1 MRAALPALTSS
12 SLIGVALL
20 LAVAASAQ
28 PDALRLNGV
37 GFHPDGAKVAV
48 VVSPDATGTFEVVR
62 DADGAVVLSGTLGLA
77 RTWDASGETAR
88 QADLSAVTAPGRYTL
103 RVGGVGEAP
112 LVVGAGAADEV
123 ARAALKGFYYMR
135 ASTALPAAY
144 AGPWARAAGHPDTDA
159 VVHPSAATEARP
171 AGSRVSSPRGWYD
184 AGDYNKYVPNAAVAV
199 GALLAAFER
208 EPAYVAS
215 IESTIPE
222 RGGAVP
228 DALDEVLWTVRWM
241 LTMQDADGG
250 VYHKLTDATFGGVV
264 MPADAVRTRYVVQK
278 STGATLR
285 FAASMAQAS
294 RVAAAYSG
302 ALPGLSDS
310 LRTAAL
316 GAWGWAR
323 ANPDRGYD
331 QAALNAAFDPDIRTG
346 EYATN
351 LAEDLDWAATEL
363 YLTTR
368 DAAFLA
374 ARQPP
379 AGPALFEGS
388 TRELAQYSLLRF
400 ESEVAGAVDLGPIR
414 EGLLGFADW
423 LTTYA
428 EGSAYG
434 VSQGAGFWHFRWGS
448 NGGLARQG
456 LALAT
461 AYRITGDE
469 RYRRAATAALDYLL
483 GRNATGFSFVT
494 GLGTRQLQF
503 PHHGQSLADGV
514 DAPVPGLM
522 TGGPNEAQQD
532 VAWGDCPASV
542 YPSTLP
548 ARSFADHPCSYAS
561 NETAID
567 LNASLFDLAVAVHR
581 LYNDAPPAPEPPAP
595 PAVEAGVW
603 YTLWNVDRGRYL
615 DADGGGVVSLK
626 GDANGTGKQWEF
638 VAAGSG
644 GYRIDNRRG
653 GRGPLDTNGSGR
665 IRWAP
670 DGATGSDKT
679 WTATDAGDG
688 TLRFQ
693 NAAAGR
699 GHLVGNA
706 DGSVRWV
713 VGTGA
718 GTRWRLI
725 RVGGAAVQAAFSV
738 EAEAP
743 DALTIASAGPNPTR
757 GPLRVRFGVPEAAEV
772 SVAVYDVRGRRV
784 VDQTQSAGA
793 GWHGA
798 EVPTASLAPGV
809 YVVRLT
815 AGAETATQRFTVVR

>member
-1 MRAALPALTSS
+1 MRAALPAL
-12 SLIGVALL
+12 ALL

-28 PDALRLNGV
+28 TDAVRLNGA
-37 GFHPDGAKVAV
+37 GFPSEGAKVAV
-48 VVSPDATGTFEVVR
+48 VVSPSAAGTFEVVR
-62 DADGAVVLSGTLGLA
+62 DADGAVVLSGTLGPA
-77 RTWDASGETAR
+77 RTWAASGETAR
-88 QADLSAVTAPGRYTL
+88 QADLSALTAPGRYTL
-103 RVGGVGEAP
+103 RVGGVGEAAFT
-112 LVVGAGAADEV
+112 VGAGAADDV
-123 ARAALKGFYYMR
+123 ARSVLKGFYYMR

-144 AGPWARAAGHPDTDA
+144 AGPWARAAGHPDTDV
-159 VVHPSAATEARP
+159 VVHPSAATAARP

-184 AGDYNKYVPNAAVAV
+184 AGDYNKYVPNAAFAV
-199 GALLAAFER
+199 GTLLDAFER

-250 VYHKLTDATFGGVV
+250 VYHKLTDAAFGGVV

-278 STGATLR
+278 STGAALR

-302 ALPGLSDS
+302 PLPGLADS

-331 QAALNAAFDPDIRTG
+331 QAAMNAAFDPDIRTG

-368 DAAFLA
+368 DPAFLA
-374 ARQPP
+374 ARQPLTS
-379 AGPALFEGS
+379 PALFEGG

-400 ESEVAGAVDLGPIR
+400 ESDVAGAVDLGPIR
-414 EGLLGFADW
+414 DGLLGFADW
-423 LTTYA
+423 LATYA

-448 NGGLARQG
+448 NAMVARQG
-456 LALAT
+456 VALAT
-461 AYRITGDE
+461 AYQITGDE

-483 GRNATGFSFVT
+483 GRNATGYSFVT
-494 GLGTRQLQF
+494 GLGTRQLRF

-532 VAWGDCPASV
+532 VAWGDCPAGV
-542 YPSTLP
+542 YPSALP
-548 ARSFADHPCSYAS
+548 ARSFADHPCAYAS
-561 NETAID
+561 NETSIHY
-567 LNASLFDLAVAVHR
+567 NAAVFNLAVAVR
-581 LYNDAPPAPEPPAP
+581 QLYPPAPKPPAP
-595 PAVEAGVW
+595 PAVETGVW
-603 YTLWNVDRGRYL
+603 YTLRNVDREQYL
-615 DADGGGVVSLK
+615 DADGGGAVALK
-626 GDANGTGKQWEF
+626 GDANGLGKQWEF
-638 VAAGSG
+638 VAAGAG
-644 GYRIDNRRG
+644 AYRIDNRRA

-665 IRWAP
+665 IRWAA
-670 DGATGSDKT
+670 DGATGSDKA
-679 WTATDAGDG
+679 WTAVDAGDG
-688 TLRFQ
+688 TFRFQ

-699 GHLVGNA
+699 GYLVGNA
-706 DGSVRWV
+706 DGSVRW
-713 VGTGA
+713 TASAGA
-718 GTRWRLI
+718 GTRWRLA
-725 RVGGAAVQAAFSV
+725 RVGGAVAQTGLAHADVDATL
-738 EAEAP
+738 P
-743 DALTIASAGPNPTR
+743 GALTLASVGPNPTR
-757 GPLRVRFGVPEAAEV
+757 GALRVRFGVPEAAEV

-784 VDQTQSAGA
+784 VQQTEAAGA

-798 EVPTASLAPGV
+798 EVPTAALSPGV

-815 AGAETATQRFTVVR
+815 AGAETATRTFTVVR